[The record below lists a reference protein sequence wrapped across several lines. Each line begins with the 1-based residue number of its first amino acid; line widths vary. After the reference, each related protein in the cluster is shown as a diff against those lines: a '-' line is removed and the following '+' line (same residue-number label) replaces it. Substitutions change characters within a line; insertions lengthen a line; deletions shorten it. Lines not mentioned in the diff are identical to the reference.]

1 VVTALIEEAHQKV
14 RLQERK
20 TRERTMKGTMKMKYQ
35 YRELLEIVANI
46 TML

>member
-1 VVTALIEEAHQKV
+1 MVTALIEEAHQKV

-20 TRERTMKGTMKMKYQ
+20 TRERTMKETMKMKYQ